1 MGLTTGPLRYIR
13 RPLEANIRPGNRVLV
28 LSDTRHDPRVWQ
40 AVLTILADLG
50 TDATLALFEPRPA
63 DYYDPPPLVC
73 DAMKH
78 SDFNILL
85 TSTGMLHS
93 PANPS
98 ALSGSRISSPKSRA
112 PFNPFSSTQ
121 STRPWF
127 SRSTM

>member
-85 TSTGMLHS
+85 CGKQVEARAQPCAFRRGPIHRRGRSEFWAEAGR
-93 PANPS
+93 P
-98 ALSGSRISSPKSRA
+98 GSLARL
-112 PFNPFSSTQ
+112 
-121 STRPWF
+121 
-127 SRSTM
+127 